1 MYTSMIFM
9 KQKLEEMTLAFESA
23 LADNVA
29 LKQDPRASPGIPPP
43 PPPSELMNVTVYFI
57 HVRRNAVLK
66 KVKL

>member
-43 PPPSELMNVTVYFI
+43 SPLRVDECNSVFHTRE
-57 HVRRNAVLK
+57 AQCSAQES
-66 KVKL
+66 